1 VYVELW
7 EIRKMA
13 DSGITY
19 VIPVGLIIGIITW
32 IIRLLSKKISKKNIP
47 DQFIVDSIEDTT
59 PYEEKLALFIN
70 IVETTYFYQLQDRI
84 GDDSIK
90 NIVTNL
96 YPQLLGGVKRDE
108 VIKTTELIILF
119 NKLEK

>member
-1 VYVELW
+1 
-7 EIRKMA
+7 MA